1 MSAFCSVWYMASG
14 ENRPT
19 LPAGLDGQGLRVA
32 VIRAEWNTSIVD
44 RLVDGAVAGLQNFNA
59 TVVGPISVPGC
70 FELPLAC
77 RIVAKSGNVDAIVAT
92 GAVIRGETTH
102 YEIVSEG
109 AASGIQAVQLETG
122 IPIAFGVLTV
132 ESVDQALERSQGGG
146 QHNVGTEASAVAVE
160 MARLVQQYE

>member
-1 MSAFCSVWYMASG
+1 MASG
-14 ENRPT
+14 DNRPT
-19 LPAGLDGQGLRVA
+19 LPNGLDGQGLRIG

-44 RLVDGAVAGLQNFNA
+44 RLVDGAVGGLDALKA

-70 FELPLAC
+70 FELPMAC
-77 RIVAKSGNVDAIVAT
+77 RILARSGDVDAIVAT
-92 GAVIRGETTH
+92 GVVIRGETTH

-132 ESVDQALERSQGGG
+132 ETVEQALERSQGEG
-146 QHNVGTEASAVAVE
+146 QHNVGEEAAAVAVE
-160 MARLVQQYE
+160 MARLVEQYD

>member
-19 LPAGLDGQGLRVA
+19 LPAGLDAQGLRIA
-32 VIRAEWNTSIVD
+32 IIRAEWNTSIVD
-44 RLVDGAVAGLQNFNA
+44 RLVDGAIAGLQGLKA
-59 TVVGPISVPGC
+59 TIVGPISVPGC
-70 FELPLAC
+70 LELPLAC
-77 RIVAKSGNVDAIVAT
+77 RTVAKSGDVDAIVAT
-92 GAVIRGETTH
+92 GVVISGETSH
-102 YEIVSEG
+102 YEIVSQG

>member
-19 LPAGLDGQGLRVA
+19 LPAGLDAQGLRIA
-32 VIRAEWNTSIVD
+32 IIRAEWNTSIVD
-44 RLVDGAVAGLQNFNA
+44 RLVDGAIAGLQGLKA
-59 TVVGPISVPGC
+59 TIVGPISVPGC
-70 FELPLAC
+70 LELPLAC
-77 RIVAKSGNVDAIVAT
+77 RTVAKSGNVDAIVAT

-132 ESVDQALERSQGGG
+132 ESVDQALERSQGAG